1 MVAEGLAGS
10 AREPLLDVN
19 RRGATRFLRWLCAA
33 ALALSAGIPVHAA
46 TVTSCSGAE
55 HWVRVGV
62 NTWRKQAL
70 IRSQGVTSDDHG
82 WIFSW
87 QGGGSRNGAAHHVL
101 AYNTFPGQ
109 LFPHPTLRPDGTN
122 HIGPTHIGDGDEHGG
137 LFYAPEG

>member
-1 MVAEGLAGS
+1 MRSLPG
-10 AREPLLDVN
+10 
-19 RRGATRFLRWLCAA
+19 LCAA

-55 HWVRVGV
+55 HVVRVGV

-87 QGGGSRNGAAHHVL
+87 QGGISRPDDAYHVL
-101 AYNTFPGQ
+101 AYNTFPAQ
-109 LFPHPTLRPDGTN
+109 LFLRPTLRPDGTN
-122 HIGPTHIGDGDEHGG
+122 HIGP
-137 LFYAPEG
+137 